1 MRSAAITTKATRRP
15 QTAYL
20 MEHEII
26 PPNINQ
32 LSLEEH
38 LLLYVRL
45 GLRIQPCY
53 PWDAD
58 CVDPGK
64 QPRWTLEHRV
74 RASPSEIIRHF
85 REYPT
90 DNLGLVPSVP
100 NIGLDLDDPDPAVGG
115 IRKVRTLIPE
125 FFNYPFVRAKRGPHF
140 HLICADAPPGMN
152 KLTVTNFKGTGVNV
166 ELFLGPSSNLIL
178 PPSIHPSSQPR
189 QLVKYAWW
197 NSGELPVVSRAR
209 LAHIFGFNLSSNGA
223 TPHTGAGR
231 QDWSWL
237 KNRRIDFRSLD
248 FVKCWKLLGRYG
260 HQIDDA
266 GTVRVRHTV
275 QCPWINKHTDT
286 GRQWTPENSSTV
298 IFIQEGQYPEFHC
311 SHTTY
316 CADCG
321 LKEVVEWMES
331 VRPGILEECS
341 TRAYQPSATSFPS
354 HDRASTEVE
363 HEPPPCPY
371 HEVNWEALRA
381 NITQNPQ
388 GRFIQEAVYPIDSI
402 LHAYMEE
409 ARTCCES
416 ADIYLL
422 GAILP
427 ICGALLARRVYF
439 QWGTE
444 QIYPNLF
451 ELIVGTAGMRKTI
464 AIRCA
469 KRVAWNCL
477 PPEAFL
483 SGKQSVEALFS
494 EYCVDEGGRPDK
506 LMVVEEGNALMA
518 TWAKSDYGARVA
530 AEFLQLYDCAELTE
544 SFMRNK
550 TKKCG
555 PKRVIPE
562 TSTGAVIGGTFAVAT
577 FPIEQVKEGI
587 ARRFLYAVAE
597 TLGRTLLW
605 PERLVSHHISDAF
618 KPLLNLSGEIEMPR
632 SGEVWDRW
640 VDYQT
645 TNRKQINDVGADD
658 EALSARLASTPVQ
671 VLKVATIFEACGAVH
686 TGWPVLSNFTLAG
699 LESAIGF
706 VEQNMKA
713 TDFLDRYSERK
724 AVKERA
730 EVVLATV
737 RRDFRAQRPD
747 TIYVTRTE
755 LTRKFCTNIGRA
767 GSLTPEE
774 LYLRIVPELQRQ
786 GEAHLALKRS
796 KFEVYAFRTE
806 FGA

>member
-1 MRSAAITTKATRRP
+1 
-15 QTAYL
+15 

-26 PPNINQ
+26 PQNINQ

-38 LLLYVRL
+38 LLLYARL

-53 PWDAD
+53 AWDAD
-58 CVDPGK
+58 CIDPGK
-64 QPRWTLEHRV
+64 QPKWTLEHRL

-85 REYPT
+85 REHPT
-90 DNLGLVPSVP
+90 DNLGLVPSIP
-100 NIGLDLDDPDPAVGG
+100 NIGLDMDDPDPAAGG

-140 HLICADAPPGMN
+140 HLVCADAPAGLT
-152 KLTVTNFKGTGVNV
+152 KLSVTNFKGTGVNI
-166 ELFLGPSSNLIL
+166 ELFVGPSSNLVL
-178 PPSIHPSSQPR
+178 PPSIHPSSKPGG
-189 QLVKYAWW
+189 LVKYAWW
-197 NSGELPVVSRAR
+197 NSGELPGVSCASLAR
-209 LAHIFGFNLSSNGA
+209 VFGFNFTSNGT

-237 KNRRIDFRSLD
+237 KNYRIAFRSLD

-260 HQIDDA
+260 RQIDDA
-266 GTVRVRHTV
+266 GTARVRHTV
-275 QCPWINKHTDT
+275 QCPWISKHTDT
-286 GRQWTPENSSTV
+286 GRQWTPENSSAV
-298 IFIQEGQYPEFHC
+298 IFVQEGQYPEFHC

-331 VRPGILEECS
+331 MRPGILEECS
-341 TRAYQPSATSFPS
+341 TSAYQSAPSSNFHSPAG
-354 HDRASTEVE
+354 TEVE
-363 HEPPPCPY
+363 LESPPCPY
-371 HEVNWEALRA
+371 DEVNWEALRA
-381 NITQNPQ
+381 NIAHDTQ
-388 GRFIQEAVYPIDSI
+388 GRFVQEVIYPVDSI

-427 ICGALLARRVYF
+427 VCGALLARRVYF

-444 QIYPNLF
+444 HVYPNLF
-451 ELIVGTAGMRKTI
+451 ELVVGTAGMRKTI

-494 EYCVDEGGRPDK
+494 EYCLDDGGRPDK
-506 LMVVEEGNALMA
+506 LMVIEEGNTLMA

-544 SFMRNK
+544 SFIRNK
-550 TKKCG
+550 TKKSG
-555 PKRVIPE
+555 PKRVVPE
-562 TSTGAVIGGTFAVAT
+562 TSTSVVISGTFAVAT
-577 FPIEQVKEGI
+577 FPIDQVKDGI
-587 ARRFLYAVAE
+587 ARRFLYSVAE
-597 TLGRTLLW
+597 TLGRTLMW
-605 PERLVSHHISDAF
+605 PERLVSHAISDGF
-618 KPLLNLSGEIEMPR
+618 KPLLKLSGEIKMPR

-640 VDYQT
+640 VEYQT

-671 VLKVATIFEACGAVH
+671 VLKVATIFEATRAVH
-686 TGWPVLSNFTLAG
+686 TGWPTLSNFTLVG

-706 VEQNMKA
+706 VEQNMRA
-713 TDFLDRYSERK
+713 ADFLDRYSERK
-724 AVKERA
+724 AAKERA
-730 EVVLATV
+730 EVILATV

-755 LTRKFCTNIGRA
+755 LTRKFCMNTGRQGA
-767 GSLTPEE
+767 LTVEE
-774 LYLRIVPELQRQ
+774 LYMRVLPELERQ
-786 GEAHLALKRS
+786 GEVTQVLKRG
-796 KFEVYAFRTE
+796 KYEVYGFRTE